1 LQRRCDTPS
10 LTFPPWLES
19 LPDPRCAG
27 KVIYGKRLCIWSALS
42 IFIMNLGSRRQFDRE
57 AEADDQGVFLKNLNL
72 LAGTDSLD
80 IPHNDTV
87 ADYLSVLPY
96 EALEPILA
104 LMARRLIA
112 MRALEFARM
121 FGRYMVAIDATGMG
135 SYSQRHC
142 EHCLTQQRDGKT
154 IYYHLVLEAK
164 LVTPDG
170 LVFSVASEFIENA
183 NPTDSRQDCERK
195 AMVRLME
202 KLKRQLPRLRICL
215 LTDALHANNT
225 VFDLCERF
233 HWDWI
238 ITFKPGSL
246 PRAWGEFCLL
256 KAMTTENAVETRVDD
271 RYQRLS
277 WVGHLE
283 HEGRRFSAFDC
294 LTYNDK
300 HEVQYF
306 AWCTNVRVDS
316 NTVSILANKGGRTRW
331 KIENQGFDIQKNH
344 GYGLEHA
351 YSTNE
356 NGSKNFYLL
365 LQIAHALVQL
375 LVRGRLAK
383 AFKSTIRTFKNFF
396 RRMSQSLL
404 SRVIPPE
411 ALDVKLAS
419 AIQIRL
425 NTS

>member
-1 LQRRCDTPS
+1 
-10 LTFPPWLES
+10 LEN
-19 LPDPRCAG
+19 LPDLRCGG
-27 KVIYGKRLCIWSALS
+27 KVVYDKRLCLWSALS
-42 IFIMNLGSRRQFDRE
+42 IFIMDMGSRRQFDHE
-57 AEADDQGVFLKNLNL
+57 AEADDEGILLKNLNR
-72 LAGTDSLD
+72 LAGTDCQD

-96 EALEPILA
+96 GALEPIP
-104 LMARRLIA
+104 ARMVKRLIK

-121 FGRYMVAIDATGMG
+121 FGCYTVAIDATGMG
-135 SYSQRHC
+135 SYRQRHC
-142 EHCLTQQRDGKT
+142 EHCLTQKRGGKT

-170 LVFSVASEFIENA
+170 FAFSVASEFVENA
-183 NPTDSRQDCERK
+183 NQADSKQDCERK
-195 AMVRLME
+195 AIVRLME
-202 KLKRQLPRLRICL
+202 KLKDRLPRLPICL
-215 LTDALHANNT
+215 LTDALHANRT
-225 VFDLCERF
+225 VFDLCKRL

-238 ITFKPGSL
+238 ITFKQGSL
-246 PRAWGEFCLL
+246 PSAWDEFCRL
-256 KAMTTENAVETRVDD
+256 KNLTPENVVETRVDE

-277 WVGHLE
+277 WVGDLQ
-283 HEGRRFSAFDC
+283 HEGHRFSAFDC

-300 HEVQYF
+300 CEVQYF
-306 AWCTNVRVDS
+306 AWCTNMRVDS

-356 NGSKNFYLL
+356 NGSKNFYFL
-365 LQIAHALVQL
+365 LQIAHSLVQL
-375 LVRGRLAK
+375 LLRGRLAK
-383 AFKSTIRTFKNFF
+383 AFKSVIRTFKNFF

-404 SRVIPPE
+404 CRVISDE
-411 ALDVKLAS
+411 ALHPELAS

-425 NTS
+425 DTS